1 MNSVIR
7 QLLLHTLFPLIIGF
21 LIYFFFRPN
30 VWFVQFLWNK
40 EAMIS
45 LTEMNG
51 GQKLLIF
58 SGPDFCWAYSLSS
71 ALFIWEKWQGS
82 AIRYFPLVVLLLV
95 VGAELIQFVLTSF
108 FTPDWMDIFAALSA
122 FILSYLL
129 IRRQHDEK

>member
-71 ALFIWEKWQGS
+71 VLFIWHKWQGKPKK
-82 AIRYFPLVVLLLV
+82 YFLFLIFSLIILS
-95 VGAELIQFVLTSF
+95 ELIQVF
-108 FTPDWMDIFAALSA
+108 FHRKFTLDWLDVIAAFLA
-122 FILSYLL
+122 VVLSYLL
-129 IRRQHDEK
+129 NYRNVKT